1 MKKIFFVILSLFCT
15 VFATMAQQDA
25 KAVQLLDNAR
35 AIFEKSSGMYA
46 DFSIAILNKG
56 KIADASQGKIWMKGR
71 KFRFSTDVAEVWYD
85 GKNQWLLN
93 RESDEVNLS
102 APTDAE
108 MESVNPS
115 VLFQIYKKGYKLKY
129 KGVKTVSGK
138 KCDCVEM
145 ISTQKSSDIAR
156 IVLLLDAANAVPF
169 SIDVYNKNKSGQNIV
184 IQNYRSNLSLADAF
198 FVFNPK
204 QFPKAEVIDLR

>member
-1 MKKIFFVILSLFCT
+1 MKRVSFVILSLFCA
-15 VFATMAQQDA
+15 VFAAVAQQDA

-35 AIFEKSSGMYA
+35 AIFEKSSGMSA

-56 KIADASQGKIWMKGR
+56 KISDASQGKIWMKGR
-71 KFRFSTDVAEVWYD
+71 KFRFSTEVAEVWYD
-85 GKNQWLLN
+85 GKSQWLLN

-102 APTDAE
+102 APTDAD

-129 KGVKTVSGK
+129 KGIKTVSGK
-138 KCDCVEM
+138 KRECVEM
-145 ISTQKSSDIAR
+145 IATQKGIDIDR
-156 IVLLLDAANAVPF
+156 IALQLDAATSVPLA
-169 SIDVYNKNKSGQNIV
+169 IDVYNKNKTGQNIV
-184 IQNYRSNLSLADAF
+184 IQNYKNNLSLADVF

-204 QFPKAEVIDLR
+204 QFPKAELIDLR